1 MIRTSHVGSFPFT
14 YKPGIICKIMGE
26 LRRIGLD
33 APPYPQ
39 VRDFVE
45 IYLDPLVEA
54 GLLEKKN
61 GFYHADPDS
70 LIGAEPP
77 LPVLQEAEEATE
89 CREGFKWLR
98 GPVTGV
104 FTLASKI
111 YWREGLGLE
120 NTLLAKKDVVR
131 GFLARY
137 VRRAAEKL
145 VGLGYNIIFFDEPI
159 LGVMVGRRRILYGYG
174 EEDIRGLYTN
184 IMKGLPAE
192 KGIHV
197 CGRVSDKL
205 FRLLTSI
212 DELRYINLEFH
223 DSRRNLQVIDPE
235 ALERGDKI
243 LAPGVASSKRPVV
256 EPVEDI
262 RGLLKEV
269 YVRAG
274 GRIDL
279 VSADCGFGG
288 LSGALPEEDLW
299 GIVLGKLKNIVDAV
313 KGLGENP

>member
-1 MIRTSHVGSFPFT
+1 MIRTSHVGSFPFS
-14 YKPGIICKIMGE
+14 YSPGLVCRIMDE

-33 APPYPQ
+33 VPPYPQ

-45 IYLDPLVEA
+45 IYLEPLVEA
-54 GLLEKKN
+54 GLLEKRN
-61 GFYHADPDS
+61 GFYHANPDN
-70 LIGAEPP
+70 LVGAEPP
-77 LPVLQEAEEATE
+77 HPVLREAEEASG

-111 YWREGLGLE
+111 YWGEGLGLE
-120 NTLLAKKDVVR
+120 NTLLAKKEVVK

-145 VGLGYNIIFFDEPI
+145 VSLGYNIIFFDEPI
-159 LGVMVGRRRILYGYG
+159 LGVMVGRRRILYGYS
-174 EEDIRGLYTN
+174 EEEIRGLYN
-184 IMKGLPAE
+184 DIMAGLPAD

-205 FRLLTSI
+205 FQLLTRI
-212 DELRYINLEFH
+212 EELRYINLEFH

-235 ALERGDKI
+235 ALEQGGKI
-243 LAPGVASSKRPVV
+243 LAPGVVSSRRPTV
-256 EPVEDI
+256 ESVGEI
-262 RGLLKEV
+262 QELLKIV
-269 YVRAG
+269 YMRAR

-288 LSGALPEEDLW
+288 LRGALPEEDLW
-299 GIVLGKLKNIVDAV
+299 GIVFGKLSNMIDVV
-313 KGLGENP
+313 KGLEENL

>member
-14 YKPGIICKIMGE
+14 YRQGVVCRIMNE

-45 IYLDPLVEA
+45 IYLEPLVEA
-54 GLLEKKN
+54 GLLEKRN
-61 GFYHADPDS
+61 GLYYANPDN
-70 LIGAEPP
+70 LAGAEPP
-77 LPVLQEAEEATE
+77 DPVLREAEEASR
-89 CREGFKWLR
+89 CRGGFKWLR

-111 YWREGLGLE
+111 YWGEGIGLE
-120 NTLLAKKDVVR
+120 NTLLAKKEVVK

-145 VGLGYNIIFFDEPI
+145 VSLGYDIIFFDEPI
-159 LGVMVGRRRILYGYG
+159 LGVMVGRRRILYGYSQG
-174 EEDIRGLYTN
+174 DIRELYTG
-184 IMKGLPAE
+184 IMKRLPVE

-212 DELRYINLEFH
+212 EELRYINLEFH

-235 ALERGDKI
+235 ALEQGDKI
-243 LAPGVASSKRPVV
+243 LAPGIASSRRPTV
-256 EPVEDI
+256 EPVEEI
-262 RGLLKEV
+262 QELLKEV
-269 YVRAG
+269 YMRAR

-288 LSGALPEEDLW
+288 LSGTLPEEDLW
-299 GIVLGKLKNIVDAV
+299 GIVFGKLSNIIDAV
-313 KGLGENP
+313 KGLEENR